1 MQGAR
6 VLARAVAA
14 LGRHYGSHHHY
25 HQHAK
30 YGVREFAEVF
40 EGFAGRVGQD
50 CRAGLSFR
58 GVAGRAGVG
67 SLASSSLFSKAH
79 VVTRGCRMS
88 TISVGAGS
96 VKEAVSLVK
105 GGVVAQKRVG
115 TWLFGCTGWVF
126 SMVVLGGVTR
136 LTRSGL
142 SMTDWKFVGS
152 LPPLTEEQWQM
163 EFLKYQSSPEYRRV
177 NRGMSLNEFKFI
189 FWMEYAHRMWGRA
202 LGIVFAGP
210 FAYFVLRGYITQRLG
225 LRLSALMTM
234 GAAQGFV
241 GWWMVKSGL
250 EEPETEYV
258 QPRVSP
264 YRLAAHLT
272 SAFAI
277 YSGLFWTA
285 LSVTSPFPT
294 ISGETAKAAMKVR
307 RFAIPVAALV
317 GITAVSG
324 AFVAGNDAGHAYNT
338 FPKMG
343 DDWIPEGLMDMKPFF
358 RNFFENTATVQL
370 DHRILATTTLLS
382 VTGMWAATRK
392 LPLDPRVRTLLNAT
406 FGMAALQ
413 VTLGISTLLMYV
425 PVSLGAAHQAGA
437 LTLFSIVLSLVH
449 ALRRPLPGSMA
460 ATQKLWASKVSL

>member
-6 VLARAVAA
+6 VLARALAA
-14 LGRHYGSHHHY
+14 
-25 HQHAK
+25 
-30 YGVREFAEVF
+30 
-40 EGFAGRVGQD
+40 AGRQRLSPPTKLQGEFSHCHHGLGFLARRPP
-50 CRAGLSFR
+50 CRDLMGAATIYSFT
-58 GVAGRAGVG
+58 
-67 SLASSSLFSKAH
+67 SSSLFPKAARFAS
-79 VVTRGCRMS
+79 RGCRMS
-88 TISVGAGS
+88 TISIGAGS
-96 VKEAVSLVK
+96 VKEVISLVK
-105 GGVVAQKRVG
+105 GGVDNQRRVG

-202 LGIVFAGP
+202 LGVVFAGP
-210 FAYFVLRGYITQRLG
+210 FAYFVLRGYISKRLG

-250 EEPETEYV
+250 EEPETEYI

-285 LSVTSPFPT
+285 LSVVSPYP
-294 ISGETAKAAMKVR
+294 SAAGEAGSAAMRVR
-307 RFAIPVAALV
+307 QFAVPVAAIV
-317 GITAVSG
+317 GITAISG
-324 AFVAGNDAGHAYNT
+324 AFVAGNDAGHAFNT

-343 DDWIPEGLMDMKPFF
+343 DHWVPEGLMDMKPFF

-370 DHRILATTTLLS
+370 DHRILATTTLTS
-382 VTGMWAATRK
+382 IAGMWLATRK
-392 LPLDPRVRTLLNAT
+392 LPVDPRIRTLLNAT

-437 LTLFSIVLSLVH
+437 LTLFSIVLTLVH
-449 ALRRPLPGSMA
+449 AVRRPLPGSMA
-460 ATQKLWASKVSL
+460 ATQIFRTSKVLS

>member
-1 MQGAR
+1 MR
-6 VLARAVAA
+6 
-14 LGRHYGSHHHY
+14 
-25 HQHAK
+25 
-30 YGVREFAEVF
+30 
-40 EGFAGRVGQD
+40 
-50 CRAGLSFR
+50 SF
-58 GVAGRAGVG
+58 
-67 SLASSSLFSKAH
+67 ASSPLSRKIVESQLPGAICRYRLLKTAFWKQAQSAS
-79 VVTRGCRMS
+79 RSCRMS
-88 TISVGAGS
+88 TMSVEAGS
-96 VKEAVSLVK
+96 IKEMAPLVK
-105 GGVVAQKRVG
+105 GGISNQKTVG

-126 SMVVLGGVTR
+126 SMVVLGGMTR

-163 EFLKYQSSPEYRRV
+163 EFLKYQSSPEYKRV
-177 NRGMSLNEFKFI
+177 NKGMSLNEFKFI

-210 FAYFVLRGYITQRLG
+210 FAYFVLRGYISQRLG
-225 LRLSALMTM
+225 LRLCTLMTM

-241 GWWMVKSGL
+241 GWWMVQSGL
-250 EEPETEYV
+250 EEPETEYI

-285 LSVTSPFPT
+285 LSVVTPHST
-294 ISGETAKAAMKVR
+294 ASGEAARAAMRVR
-307 RFAIPVAALV
+307 RLAVPVAALV

-343 DDWIPEGLMDMKPFF
+343 DTWIPEGLMDMKPFF

-370 DHRILATTTLLS
+370 DHRILATSTLFS
-382 VTGMWAATRK
+382 IVGMWAVTRK
-392 LPLDPRVRTLLNAT
+392 LPVDPRVRTLLNAT

-425 PVSLGAAHQAGA
+425 PVSLGTAHQAGA

-449 ALRRPLPGSMA
+449 GVRRPLPGFIS
-460 ATQKLWASKVSL
+460 ASQISGQVMSLHRLVK